1 MHGIIVRKINPYHT
15 SQICS
20 KCGHGEEGQRI
31 SQSKFKCKSCGYES
45 NADFNA
51 ARKNANKIL
60 TEYHQKI
67 IFLILQLI
75 AAKLKTGFTHQL
87 LSVSTPFFFQFFM
100 DSVMSC
106 LISDLSFP
114 SAKASSL

>member
-1 MHGIIVRKINPYHT
+1 MEVVNNEVQECEFGCILLRCMV
-15 SQICS
+15 
-20 KCGHGEEGQRI
+20 
-31 SQSKFKCKSCGYES
+31 
-45 NADFNA
+45 
-51 ARKNANKIL
+51 NANKIL

-67 IFLILQLI
+67 IYLILQLI
-75 AAKLKTGFTHQL
+75 AAKLKTGYPHQL

-106 LISDLSFP
+106 LISDLSFL